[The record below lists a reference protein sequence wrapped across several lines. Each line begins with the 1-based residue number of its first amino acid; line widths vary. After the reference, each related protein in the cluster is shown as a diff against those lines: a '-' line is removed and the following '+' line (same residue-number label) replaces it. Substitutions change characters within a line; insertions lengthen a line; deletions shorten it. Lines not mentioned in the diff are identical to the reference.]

1 MSDETG
7 LRVVE
12 RDGVW
17 LLTGEDIGRFV
28 VKEFLGY
35 LAVRNYSPRTR
46 CSYAFDLLH
55 FTR

>member
-46 CSYAFDLLH
+46 CCYAFDLLH